1 MLRSIAELA
10 AYGTL
15 AVLLTAA
22 SLAPQPGNAA
32 SSVTTT
38 TRSDSTTTNS
48 TPTTGTA
55 AAQPAPAVTT
65 SRGALLFATKGCIG
79 CHTHASFPNARM
91 NVGPDLTSIADR
103 AGTRVAGLD
112 VRAYIRQSL
121 REPGAYRVAGYTA
134 LMPDLKLTDEQ
145 IDSLTAFLLSS
156 NR

>member
-22 SLAPQPGNAA
+22 SLAPQPGSAA
-32 SSVTTT
+32 SSATTMT
-38 TRSDSTTTNS
+38 SFTPST
-48 TPTTGTA
+48 GI
-55 AAQPAPAVTT
+55 AAQPAVAIT
-65 SRGALLFATKGCIG
+65 SRGALLFATKGCTG

-91 NVGPDLTSIADR
+91 QVGPDLTAVAER
-103 AGTRVAGLD
+103 AATRVTGLD
-112 VRAYIRQSL
+112 ARAYIHQSL
-121 REPGAYRVAGYTA
+121 REPGAYRVAGYSA
-134 LMPDLKLTDEQ
+134 LMPDLRLTDEQ